1 MARRL
6 DQLKLL
12 NMDRWKAHIQE
23 RSTREEGA
31 VLVSA
36 DPLGDAHHAHPAPT
50 PTAGELFNRP
60 NSMHNGEFVPRYH
73 RKEDAQESKLSGKQ
87 GWADPERMRRTTT
100 PRNGGANWMTT
111 REAVPTSGDDFTS
124 VPLFSPFKYRVPVDS
139 VTRKQGDCRLFLCCG
154 WRWTAVSCATLKPPF
169 VLHDKPYAYS
179 HHHPQAQ
186 WIWALN
192 LVCFIAHT
200 SMIVLTYWLAYWRHD
215 LDPMND
221 TKHVM
226 IPIYRIRSIPTQG
239 MLDKN
244 LSRWAEGWNLTSTEP
259 NSGLFLYDNGMPAS
273 HAPTAIYCTNIH

>member
-1 MARRL
+1 
-6 DQLKLL
+6 
-12 NMDRWKAHIQE
+12 MDRWKAHIQE
-23 RSTREEGA
+23 RATREEGV
-31 VLVSA
+31 VLVSTN
-36 DPLGDAHHAHPAPT
+36 PLGDAHHTPT
-50 PTAGELFNRP
+50 PTAGELFGRP
-60 NSMHNGEFVPRYH
+60 NSRHDGEFVGRYH
-73 RKEDAQESKLSGKQ
+73 RKEDAPESKLNGKQ
-87 GWADPERMRRTTT
+87 GWADPERMRRTAM
-100 PRNGGANWMTT
+100 PRGGGANWMTT

-124 VPLFSPFKYRVPVDS
+124 VPLFSPFKYRVPADS

-154 WRWTAVSCATLKPPF
+154 WRWTA
-169 VLHDKPYAYS
+169 
-179 HHHPQAQ
+179 AQ

-226 IPIYRIRSIPTQG
+226 IPIYRIRNIPTQG

-273 HAPTAIYCTNIH
+273 HAPPPLHFITPT